1 MKIIEI
7 VQNIKKSCRGIA
19 FDGNRIDEKL
29 TRDKIL
35 FGDPTQICRGIVV
48 TCYASIDVIKEAI
61 NQGSNLI
68 IVHETLFWNR
78 GDKTDWLLNNKV
90 FLEKKELLEKNN
102 IVVWRNH
109 DYIHSGISTSDG
121 YKDGIF
127 YGIAKSLDW
136 QDYIVGENLMPTLF
150 EIPQI
155 SANNLAKHLIKKL
168 GLNGLRLIGNNNAQI
183 SKVQIPL
190 HMFGDDNDKIR
201 FMDEENIDA
210 IIAME
215 LVDFSISSYVRDAG
229 QLGLN
234 KTIFS
239 VGHFNLEE
247 VGMEY
252 MLEYIP
258 QIIGKNIPISFV
270 KSGDNFTYI
279 KS

>member
-102 IVVWRNH
+102 IVV
-109 DYIHSGISTSDG
+109 
-121 YKDGIF
+121 
-127 YGIAKSLDW
+127 
-136 QDYIVGENLMPTLF
+136 
-150 EIPQI
+150 
-155 SANNLAKHLIKKL
+155 
-168 GLNGLRLIGNNNAQI
+168 
-183 SKVQIPL
+183 
-190 HMFGDDNDKIR
+190 
-201 FMDEENIDA
+201 
-210 IIAME
+210 
-215 LVDFSISSYVRDAG
+215 
-229 QLGLN
+229 
-234 KTIFS
+234 
-239 VGHFNLEE
+239 
-247 VGMEY
+247 
-252 MLEYIP
+252 
-258 QIIGKNIPISFV
+258 
-270 KSGDNFTYI
+270 
-279 KS
+279 